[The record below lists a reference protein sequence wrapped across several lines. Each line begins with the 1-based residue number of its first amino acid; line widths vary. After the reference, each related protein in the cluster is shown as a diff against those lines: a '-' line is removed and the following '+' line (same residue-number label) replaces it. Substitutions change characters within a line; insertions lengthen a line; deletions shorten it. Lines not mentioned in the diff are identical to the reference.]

1 MFGVMMFLTI
11 FTQVINQML
20 PAFVAQRTMYEARE
34 RPSKT
39 YSWKAFMVSS
49 MLVEAAWNS
58 VSAQSYGFFEN
69 VGKDRTLTFM

>member
-58 VSAQSYGFFEN
+58 VSTPTYDLFEN
-69 VGKDRTLTFM
+69 IVKGMILTVM